1 MKAAAVA
8 GGGNGPNIS
17 TLASGLRVVS
27 ERMPQVATVAVGVWV
42 GAGARNERPEEHGL
56 SHFIEHMAFK
66 GTERRSAR
74 AIAEA
79 IEAVGGDFNAETGIE
94 YTSYTVRLLP
104 QDIDLALDIL
114 ADILMHSRFAPEEIA
129 REKSVIL
136 QEISAVEDTPEDLVN
151 DLFMSAAFSGQP
163 LGRPILGTAESVRG
177 LTRERLLGYLRREYL
192 ASRMVVAA
200 AGAVDHERLV
210 AGVERFFAGIGT
222 GEAPAVEPARFTPG
236 ELFVE
241 RDIEQVQLML
251 GWPGRALGDAA
262 YYSLQVFANVLGG
275 GMSSR
280 LFQEVREE
288 RGLAYAVDAFH
299 WPFTDTGVF
308 GLGAGTAPEDVDE
321 LLPVALGCLRDAALA
336 ATPEE
341 LGRARAQM
349 KVALLTAS
357 ESASSR
363 ADQLA
368 RQILAFGRPVSQEEI
383 VARLDAL
390 TVEDIHA
397 AGRSLLECRP
407 VVVGLGPVAELPAST
422 AVQTMLA
429 ER

>member
-1 MKAAAVA
+1 
-8 GGGNGPNIS
+8 
-17 TLASGLRVVS
+17 
-27 ERMPQVATVAVGVWV
+27 
-42 GAGARNERPEEHGL
+42 
-56 SHFIEHMAFK
+56 
-66 GTERRSAR
+66 
-74 AIAEA
+74 
-79 IEAVGGDFNAETGIE
+79 
-94 YTSYTVRLLP
+94 
-104 QDIDLALDIL
+104 
-114 ADILMHSRFAPEEIA
+114 
-129 REKSVIL
+129 
-136 QEISAVEDTPEDLVN
+136 
-151 DLFMSAAFSGQP
+151 
-163 LGRPILGTAESVRG
+163 
-177 LTRERLLGYLRREYL
+177 
-192 ASRMVVAA
+192 
-200 AGAVDHERLV
+200 
-210 AGVERFFAGIGT
+210 
-222 GEAPAVEPARFTPG
+222 
-236 ELFVE
+236 
-241 RDIEQVQLML
+241 ML

-341 LGRARAQM
+341 LGRAQAQM

>member
-1 MKAAAVA
+1 M
-8 GGGNGPNIS
+8 PELF
-17 TLASGLRVVS
+17 TTPQGLRVLVEELPHTYS
-27 ERMPQVATVAVGVWV
+27 VAVGAFI
-42 GAGARNERPEEHGL
+42 GAGARHEPDAHAGAA
-56 SHFIEHMAFK
+56 HFIEHMLFK
-66 GTERRSAR
+66 GTARYPNARLISQAVEGVGGYLNASTSYESTVYYAKTATIHFDRALDVLAEMLQRPLFDLRELEKERRVIIEELRGLQDSPSEWVHELLQETMWGDGALGRDIAGSA
-74 AIAEA
+74 ET
-79 IEAVGGDFNAETGIE
+79 VGG
-94 YTSYTVRLLP
+94 
-104 QDIDLALDIL
+104 
-114 ADILMHSRFAPEEIA
+114 
-129 REKSVIL
+129 
-136 QEISAVEDTPEDLVN
+136 
-151 DLFMSAAFSGQP
+151 
-163 LGRPILGTAESVRG
+163 LGRAELSDYFQRHYNRANTVISVAGNVRAA
-177 LTRERLLGYLRREYL
+177 EV
-192 ASRMVVAA
+192 ADAVAA
-200 AGAVDHERLV
+200 A
-210 AGVERFFAGIGT
+210 FAGLPEGPPADVP
-222 GEAPAVEPARFTPG
+222 APPQPRPGPRVTLHARDTEQGNFCLGLPG
-236 ELFVE
+236 LAYSD
-241 RDIEQVQLML
+241 RDR
-251 GWPGRALGDAA
+251 RAL
-262 YYSLQVFANVLGG
+262 QVLDSILGG

-341 LGRARAQM
+341 LGRAQAQM